1 MIFRRVAET
10 LLFDKGGAAQQGLHT
25 IHRTYLEEVGH
36 PRRLDRGRRLFSGPY
51 GPYYTVV
58 GESIGAHGEAKGASE
73 DG

>member
-1 MIFRRVAET
+1 MIFRQVAET
-10 LLFDKGGAAQQGLHT
+10 LLFDKGGTAQQGLHT

-51 GPYYTVV
+51 YTVV
-58 GESIGAHGEAKGASE
+58 GESIGAHGDAKGASE